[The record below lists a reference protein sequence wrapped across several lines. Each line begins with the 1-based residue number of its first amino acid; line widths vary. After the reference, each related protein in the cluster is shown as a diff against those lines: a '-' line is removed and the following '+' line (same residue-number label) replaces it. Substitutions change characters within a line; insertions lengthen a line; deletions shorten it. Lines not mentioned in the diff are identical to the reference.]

1 MRYSTAGRPRRVTD
15 EQVRRLLEWKP
26 LKELR
31 KEFGLSEGFVR
42 SLRRGE
48 YQFKQK
54 SP

>member
-1 MRYSTAGRPRRVTD
+1 MRYSKAGRPRSVTD

-31 KEFGLSEGFVR
+31 REFGLSETFVK
-42 SLRRGE
+42 SLRSGA
-48 YQFKQK
+48 YHFKQR